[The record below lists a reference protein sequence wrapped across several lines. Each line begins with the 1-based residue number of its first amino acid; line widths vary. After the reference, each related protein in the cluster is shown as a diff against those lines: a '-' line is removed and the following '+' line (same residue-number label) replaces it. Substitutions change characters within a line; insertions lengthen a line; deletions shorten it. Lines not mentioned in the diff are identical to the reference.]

1 MLKYAIISINLAF
14 VFYTIGVWSEKR
26 QGILKFWHVVVFCIG
41 LLFDTLGTTLMG
53 RIAGSMFSVS
63 FHGITGLS
71 ALLLMIFHVFWAILV
86 LAGNNQKMK
95 SEFHRF
101 SIVVWT
107 IWLIPFLSG
116 AIMGMLR

>member
-1 MLKYAIISINLAF
+1 MLKYAVIFINLAF
-14 VFYTIGVWSEKR
+14 VFYTIGVWSEKK

-41 LLFDTLGTTLMG
+41 LLFDTLGTTFMG
-53 RIAGSMFSVS
+53 RISGSMFSVS

-71 ALLLMIFHVFWAILV
+71 ALLLMIFHVLWAIVV
-86 LAGNNQKMK
+86 LFKNNESMK

-101 SIVVWT
+101 SIVVWL

-116 AIMGMLR
+116 AIMGMIG